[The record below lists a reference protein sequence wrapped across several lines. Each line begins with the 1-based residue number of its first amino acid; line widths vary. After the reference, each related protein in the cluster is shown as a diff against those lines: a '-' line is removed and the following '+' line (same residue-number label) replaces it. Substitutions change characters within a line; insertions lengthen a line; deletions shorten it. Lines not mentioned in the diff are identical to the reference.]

1 MKHSPTRG
9 ATTGTA
15 DTCGTHRV
23 RTAGAVRAV
32 LFVGTAVGTM
42 AVSACAQAPDP
53 DEAPTLSATD
63 ESAGRTGNQT
73 TEATDS
79 AESPGAS
86 PEPSDEQDND
96 RSNAEF
102 VDVSPERFAAP
113 GGAADEIGI
122 FTADI
127 GADAKVTCTFSDDR
141 GTYCTATPDDSA
153 PNLEDM
159 GYLPFTGRPGAFA
172 TTGAEET
179 LDSDGLSWGILEGV
193 PPAGG
198 ELRPGERLQTPTVTC
213 QLPDA
218 TRLECES
225 NGRAFAIVGP
235 DRHVEPDITLAEHP
249 GD

>member
-1 MKHSPTRG
+1 MKHSH
-9 ATTGTA
+9 
-15 DTCGTHRV
+15 DTHHAHTV
-23 RTAGAVRAV
+23 RSTVFAGLAAGAV
-32 LFVGTAVGTM
+32 
-42 AVSACAQAPDP
+42 AVSACAQGPDT
-53 DEAPTLSATD
+53 DEAPTLSAVD
-63 ESAGRTGNQT
+63 ETSP
-73 TEATDS
+73 
-79 AESPGAS
+79 ESPTSSAPAPSTGAS
-86 PEPSDEQDND
+86 S
-96 RSNAEF
+96 SAEF
-102 VDVSPERFAAP
+102 VDVSPERFTAP

-225 NGRAFAIVGP
+225 NGRTFAIVGP
-235 DRHVEPDITLAEHP
+235 DRHVEPDVTLAEHP
-249 GD
+249 ATSPSGS